1 MPGVPRGLA
10 EHRLRVDSKAKPV
23 KEHLR
28 RSAVQ
33 KRKAIGEEVAR
44 LLAAEFIREIY
55 HSEWLANVVM
65 VPKKDNSLRMCIDF
79 KHINRACPKDHFPLP
94 RIDQIV
100 DSTAGCERLSFLDA
114 YSGYHQIRLFG
125 PDEIKTAF
133 ITPFGCFCY
142 VTMPFGL
149 KNAGATFMR
158 MIQKCLLT
166 QISRNVEAYMDD
178 IVVKSRKGSDLLTDL
193 AETFANLR
201 RYDIK
206 LNPSKCTF
214 GVPGG
219 KLLGFLVSE
228 RGIDANPEKVG
239 TILRMKRPVRV
250 HDVQKL
256 TGCLAALSRFIS
268 RLGEKALPLYRL
280 MKKSDKFE
288 WTPEADAAFTEL
300 KALLSTQ
307 PVLAAPISKEPL
319 LIYIAAT
326 GQVVSTVLTVEREEE
341 GKAFKVQRPV
351 YYVSEVLTPS
361 KQRYPHYQKLVYG
374 IYMTTKKVAH
384 YFSDHS
390 ITVVSDA
397 PLSEILHNR
406 DATGRVAKW
415 AIELLP
421 LDIKFEAKK
430 AIKSQAIA
438 DFVAEWIE
446 QQLPTQVHSEHWTM
460 FFDGS
465 KMLNGSGAGVV
476 LVSPRGDK
484 LRYVLQIHF
493 DSSNNEAEYEALLYG
508 LRMAISLGVRRLMV
522 YGDSDLVVNQVMKEW
537 DVRSPAMTGYCNA
550 VRKLEKKF
558 EGLELHHIPRLKNQ
572 AADDL
577 AKIGSKREAIPSN
590 VFLEHIH
597 SPSVQE
603 DPFTDEAP
611 QPKSATDPTEVEI
624 PAVVDLIMEV
634 LAITPD
640 WTIPYIAYILRK
652 ELPEDEE
659 EARQIVRRSKAFTVI
674 KGQLYRESATGV
686 GQKCITPEE
695 GQIILDDIHSGTCG
709 HHASSRTIVAKAYRA
724 GFYWPRA
731 NEMAKEIVDKCE
743 GCQFYSNMSHKP
755 ASALKTIPLVWPFAV
770 WGLDMVGPLRTG
782 RSGFTHV
789 LVAVDKFTKWIEAKP
804 IKNLDACTAI
814 SFVRELTFRY
824 GVPHSIITD
833 NGSNFD
839 SDKFRAFCASQGTRV
854 DYASVAHPQSN
865 GQAERAN
872 GLILKGLKPRLMRDL
887 KHAAGAWVD
896 ELPSVLWGLRTT
908 PNRSTGRTPFFLVY
922 GAEAVLPSDLLHNAP
937 RVELYTEDE
946 AEQARQDAVDLL
958 EEEREMAMIRSTIY
972 QQDLRRFHARNVKS
986 RAFQEGDLVLRVD
999 QQKPH
1004 KLAPTWEGPFI
1015 VTRVLHNGA
1024 YHLYNVDRQIDE
1036 PRAWNA
1042 ELLRPFHT

>member
-33 KRKAIGEEVAR
+33 KKKAIGEEVAR

-114 YSGYHQIRLFG
+114 YSGYHQIRLYG

-142 VTMPFGL
+142 ITMPFGL

-178 IVVKSRKGSDLLTDL
+178 IVVKSRKGSDLLADL

-228 RGIDANPEKVG
+228 RGIDANPEKIG

-280 MKKSDKFE
+280 MKKADKFE
-288 WTPEADAAFTEL
+288 WTPEADAAFAEL

-319 LIYIAAT
+319 LLYIAAT

-351 YYVSEVLTPS
+351 YYLSEVLTPS

-374 IYMTTKKVAH
+374 IYMTMKKVAH
-384 YFSDHS
+384 YFSDHD

-438 DFVAEWIE
+438 DFLAEWIE
-446 QQLPTQVHSEHWTM
+446 QQQPTQVHSEHWTM

-577 AKIGSKREAIPSN
+577 AKIGSKREAIPSD

-597 SPSVQE
+597 TPSVVE

-611 QPKSATDPTEVEI
+611 QPKSVTDPTEVEV

-634 LAITPD
+634 LVITPD
-640 WTIPYIAYILRK
+640 WTVPYIAYILRK

-674 KGQLYRESATGV
+674 RGQLYRESATGV

-695 GQIILDDIHSGTCG
+695 GRIILDDIHSGTCG

-804 IKNLDACTAI
+804 IKNLDAGTAV
-814 SFVRELTFRY
+814 SFIRELIFRY

-839 SDKFRAFCASQGTRV
+839 SEEFRAFCTSQGTRV

-937 RVELYTEDE
+937 RVELYTEAE

-958 EEEREMAMIRSTIY
+958 EEEREMALIRSTIY
-972 QQDLRRFHARNVKS
+972 QQDLRRFHAKNVKS

-1004 KLAPTWEGPFI
+1004 KLAPSWEGPFI
-1015 VTRVLHNGA
+1015 VTKVLHNGA
-1024 YHLYNVDRQIDE
+1024 YRLYNVEHQIDE

-1042 ELLRPFHT
+1042 ELLRPFYT